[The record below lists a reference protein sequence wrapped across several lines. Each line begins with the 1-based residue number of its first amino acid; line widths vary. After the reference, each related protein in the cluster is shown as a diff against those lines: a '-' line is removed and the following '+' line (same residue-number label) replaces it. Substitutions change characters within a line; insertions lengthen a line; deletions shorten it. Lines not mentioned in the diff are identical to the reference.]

1 MSAFRRPSAKPA
13 PRCAETH
20 AAVSPP
26 APHAALEQLLKPF
39 AAPLQFAAR
48 SNFEHLD
55 RIAGLEATLHAA
67 LSRAAAQ
74 TTLPEVVKVVQAL
87 QALVPSRQVAAAAR
101 SEALRT
107 LWAAYQNCLHGNALQ
122 GPAAAIRSSAPPKL
136 RTGPTSAPCAVGP
149 PASTRASSPFPR
161 PAARSAPPLLA
172 SSPITQLRGVG
183 PRLAE
188 LLDRRGIDTV
198 GALLAFLPRRYQGQ
212 SGMANLS
219 CLSNGVVATV
229 EAEVRGMAQR
239 YVRGRRSL
247 EVVLGDAT
255 GTLHLAWFRVPGGK
269 GFAEQFTSGVQVRAT
284 GTVKR
289 YRNRLQ
295 MVHPQTQIV
304 EKVAA
309 APDFGPQDVSAAP
322 ADAVVPLYL
331 EVEGLHPLQL
341 RRIVAQAL
349 PACASLEDP
358 LPEALRRRRGLCS
371 LGTALQNLHA
381 PPAQASLDALQ
392 GMRTPWQQ
400 RLIYDELL
408 LLQLSVLRVR
418 GRTGAMPGRAVP
430 LPVPLPAL
438 AGGILPFTPTGA
450 QLRVLGEIDHD
461 LRLVQPMQR
470 LLQGDVGSGKT
481 AVALTAAAAL
491 ARAGLQT
498 ALMVPT
504 ELLAEQHART
514 AAKLLTPLGISSA
527 LLTGST
533 PAARRRSLLADLR
546 SGALSLLIGTHAVIQ
561 DTVVFAA
568 LALGIV
574 DEQHRFGVLQRAQ
587 LQKLGRDSLGTTP
600 HMLVM
605 TATPIPRTLALTVYG
620 DLDTSVIDELPPGRT
635 QIITKLYADRLRDTA
650 YSRLVEAVAQGR
662 QAYVVYPLVESSDKE
677 GMSELRDA
685 TGAAQELAAGAL
697 QGLRL
702 GLLHGRLHSEE
713 KDAVMRA
720 FAAHELDVLVATTVI
735 EVGIDV
741 PNATVMVIE
750 NAERFGLS
758 QLHQLRGRVGRG
770 SDQSHCFLLVQRPS
784 EDAWRRLMV
793 MEQSSD
799 GFRIAEED
807 LAIRG
812 PGDFVGTRQ
821 AGLPELSLAEL
832 GRDQKILLQARA
844 DATALLAHDPNLM
857 LPVHAPLS
865 RRLAHSASAKLQ
877 LVRVG

>member
-1 MSAFRRPSAKPA
+1 
-13 PRCAETH
+13 
-20 AAVSPP
+20 
-26 APHAALEQLLKPF
+26 
-39 AAPLQFAAR
+39 
-48 SNFEHLD
+48 
-55 RIAGLEATLHAA
+55 
-67 LSRAAAQ
+67 
-74 TTLPEVVKVVQAL
+74 
-87 QALVPSRQVAAAAR
+87 
-101 SEALRT
+101 
-107 LWAAYQNCLHGNALQ
+107 
-122 GPAAAIRSSAPPKL
+122 
-136 RTGPTSAPCAVGP
+136 
-149 PASTRASSPFPR
+149 
-161 PAARSAPPLLA
+161 
-172 SSPITQLRGVG
+172 
-183 PRLAE
+183 
-188 LLDRRGIDTV
+188 
-198 GALLAFLPRRYQGQ
+198 
-212 SGMANLS
+212 
-219 CLSNGVVATV
+219 
-229 EAEVRGMAQR
+229 
-239 YVRGRRSL
+239 
-247 EVVLGDAT
+247 
-255 GTLHLAWFRVPGGK
+255 
-269 GFAEQFTSGVQVRAT
+269 
-284 GTVKR
+284 
-289 YRNRLQ
+289 
-295 MVHPQTQIV
+295 
-304 EKVAA
+304 
-309 APDFGPQDVSAAP
+309 
-322 ADAVVPLYL
+322 
-331 EVEGLHPLQL
+331 
-341 RRIVAQAL
+341 
-349 PACASLEDP
+349 
-358 LPEALRRRRGLCS
+358 
-371 LGTALQNLHA
+371 
-381 PPAQASLDALQ
+381 
-392 GMRTPWQQ
+392 
-400 RLIYDELL
+400 
-408 LLQLSVLRVR
+408 
-418 GRTGAMPGRAVP
+418 
-430 LPVPLPAL
+430 
-438 AGGILPFTPTGA
+438 
-450 QLRVLGEIDHD
+450 
-461 LRLVQPMQR
+461 
-470 LLQGDVGSGKT
+470 
-481 AVALTAAAAL
+481 
-491 ARAGLQT
+491 
-498 ALMVPT
+498 
-504 ELLAEQHART
+504 
-514 AAKLLTPLGISSA
+514 
-527 LLTGST
+527 
-533 PAARRRSLLADLR
+533 
-546 SGALSLLIGTHAVIQ
+546 
-561 DTVVFAA
+561 
-568 LALGIV
+568 
-574 DEQHRFGVLQRAQ
+574 
-587 LQKLGRDSLGTTP
+587 
-600 HMLVM
+600 MLVM

>member
-1 MSAFRRPSAKPA
+1 
-13 PRCAETH
+13 
-20 AAVSPP
+20 
-26 APHAALEQLLKPF
+26 
-39 AAPLQFAAR
+39 
-48 SNFEHLD
+48 
-55 RIAGLEATLHAA
+55 
-67 LSRAAAQ
+67 
-74 TTLPEVVKVVQAL
+74 
-87 QALVPSRQVAAAAR
+87 
-101 SEALRT
+101 
-107 LWAAYQNCLHGNALQ
+107 
-122 GPAAAIRSSAPPKL
+122 
-136 RTGPTSAPCAVGP
+136 
-149 PASTRASSPFPR
+149 
-161 PAARSAPPLLA
+161 
-172 SSPITQLRGVG
+172 
-183 PRLAE
+183 
-188 LLDRRGIDTV
+188 
-198 GALLAFLPRRYQGQ
+198 
-212 SGMANLS
+212 
-219 CLSNGVVATV
+219 
-229 EAEVRGMAQR
+229 
-239 YVRGRRSL
+239 
-247 EVVLGDAT
+247 
-255 GTLHLAWFRVPGGK
+255 
-269 GFAEQFTSGVQVRAT
+269 
-284 GTVKR
+284 
-289 YRNRLQ
+289 
-295 MVHPQTQIV
+295 
-304 EKVAA
+304 
-309 APDFGPQDVSAAP
+309 
-322 ADAVVPLYL
+322 
-331 EVEGLHPLQL
+331 
-341 RRIVAQAL
+341 
-349 PACASLEDP
+349 
-358 LPEALRRRRGLCS
+358 
-371 LGTALQNLHA
+371 
-381 PPAQASLDALQ
+381 
-392 GMRTPWQQ
+392 
-400 RLIYDELL
+400 
-408 LLQLSVLRVR
+408 
-418 GRTGAMPGRAVP
+418 
-430 LPVPLPAL
+430 L
-438 AGGILPFTPTGA
+438 AGGILPFTPTRA